1 MVNLLGL
8 YLMDRTA
15 IFVTSFDLYVFLYVY
30 LFHSFILAADALIN
44 EYFKKVGRHTMAA
57 DSLLDH

>member
-44 EYFKKVGRHTMAA
+44 EYFKKVGRHTH
-57 DSLLDH
+57 DGC